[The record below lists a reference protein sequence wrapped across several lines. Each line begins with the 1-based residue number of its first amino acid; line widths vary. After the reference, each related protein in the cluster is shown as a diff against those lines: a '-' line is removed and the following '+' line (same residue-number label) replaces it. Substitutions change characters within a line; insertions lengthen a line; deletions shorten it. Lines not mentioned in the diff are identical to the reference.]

1 MYQQDIPMGLGTD
14 GPMSSNQVDLWRT
27 LSYAAN
33 MQRLKHDDRTI
44 MIPEQVIELATI
56 GGAKAL
62 HMDDEIGSLETGKKA
77 DIIIV
82 ETDSANMRPNYN
94 PYATLVYQANPSN
107 VDTTIVNGK
116 VVMENRQ
123 MKTVNVKSINQ
134 EIDKI
139 ESDIQDFAKELAKDA
154 IKSPSLMK

>member
-1 MYQQDIPMGLGTD
+1 
-14 GPMSSNQVDLWRT
+14 
-27 LSYAAN
+27 

-62 HMDDEIGSLETGKKA
+62 HMDDQIGSLETGKKA

-116 VVMENRQ
+116 VVMENRE
-123 MKTVNVKSINQ
+123 MKTVNVGFINH

-139 ESDIQDFAKELAKDA
+139 EADIQDFAKELAKDA